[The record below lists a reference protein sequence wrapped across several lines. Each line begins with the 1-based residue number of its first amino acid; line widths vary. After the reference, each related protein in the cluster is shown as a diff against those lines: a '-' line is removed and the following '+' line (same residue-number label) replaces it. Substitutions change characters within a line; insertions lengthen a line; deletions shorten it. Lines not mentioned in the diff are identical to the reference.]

1 MAREPDSEQMLRLVL
16 TPECLALPV
25 LWETN
30 HAGLGTLASGE
41 FWVSS
46 AHLGP
51 SLQNLVAKG
60 AGCGVC
66 SFVLPRMTAVCR
78 RKSEPHDPE
87 TALRLQGE
95 KRGPGS
101 PGTHG

>member
-1 MAREPDSEQMLRLVL
+1 MLRLVL

-60 AGCGVC
+60 AGRGVC

>member
-30 HAGLGTLASGE
+30 HAGLETLASGE
-41 FWVSS
+41 FWASS
-46 AHLGP
+46 AYLDP
-51 SLQNLVAKG
+51 YLQNLVA
-60 AGCGVC
+60 
-66 SFVLPRMTAVCR
+66 LPGMPVVCR

-87 TALRLQGE
+87 TALILQGE
-95 KRGPGS
+95 KKGPGS
-101 PGTHG
+101 PGTHD

>member
-16 TPECLALPV
+16 TPECFALPV

-46 AHLGP
+46 AHLDP

-60 AGCGVC
+60 AGCGVYSFC
-66 SFVLPRMTAVCR
+66 SPQDDSGM
-78 RKSEPHDPE
+78 
-87 TALRLQGE
+87 QQE
-95 KRGPGS
+95 K
-101 PGTHG
+101 